1 MYYESA
7 IWRLKSVEIY
17 LGISP
22 MSVQHID
29 GFGLAV
35 NYFMHEF

>member
-1 MYYESA
+1 M
-7 IWRLKSVEIY
+7 EIY